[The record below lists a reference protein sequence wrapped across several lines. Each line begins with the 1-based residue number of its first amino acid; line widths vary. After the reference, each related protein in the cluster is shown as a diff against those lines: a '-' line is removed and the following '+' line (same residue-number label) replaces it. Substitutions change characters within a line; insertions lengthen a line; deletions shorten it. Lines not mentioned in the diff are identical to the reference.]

1 MVNQVF
7 GEGGQFDPSS
17 AAFAADPYTVYN
29 ALRELNAPFF
39 YPPMG
44 MHLLARYA
52 DVDLAARNPHMLRS
66 ANTLLSAEEIADA
79 QRAVNWHD
87 MPNHQRFVQ
96 FSLLETDGAVHQR
109 LRRLVLREFSK
120 TLIERHRNMIQRY
133 VDALFDELLQRR
145 EIDFIAD
152 LAAHIPGHVIGRV
165 LGVPDG
171 DCPQLRVWSENV
183 VQFFDVER
191 TDEHKQLAEQA
202 TTEFYHHLLEL
213 ISQRRTTPR
222 NDLLT
227 TLVMAHQAGELDETE
242 LISTSMLILM
252 AGHGSTIDVLG
263 TGMYAL
269 LRHPDQMAHLRAQP
283 RWMPTAVQEMFRY
296 ESPLP
301 FFHRYAGE
309 PVTVMG
315 RQYPAGTKFGLLYGS
330 ANRDP
335 AYFPAADQFDAGR
348 SPNRHLAFGRGAH
361 LCLGN
366 NLARLDME
374 IIFTTLLQRCRR
386 IELLDD
392 QPRYRAGLASRG
404 LHSLRIKLVT

>member
-1 MVNQVF
+1 MNQVF
-7 GEGGQFDPSS
+7 GAGQQFDPSS
-17 AAFAADPYTVYN
+17 AAFAADPYPVYN
-29 ALRELNAPFF
+29 ALRELNAPFY
-39 YPPMG
+39 YPPMD

-66 ANTLLSAEEIADA
+66 ANTLLSAEEIANA
-79 QRAVNWHD
+79 QRAANWHD

-120 TLIERHRNMIQRY
+120 TLIERHRDMIQHY
-133 VDALFDELLQRR
+133 VDVLFDELLEQR

-165 LGVPDG
+165 LGVPDE

-191 TDEHKQLAEQA
+191 TDKHKQLAEQA
-202 TTEFYHHLLEL
+202 TTEFYHYLLDL

-222 NDLLT
+222 KDLLT

-269 LRHPDQMAHLRAQP
+269 LRHPDQLARLRAQP
-283 RWMPTAVQEMFRY
+283 QWMPAAVQEMFRY

-309 PVTVMG
+309 TVTVMG

-386 IELLDD
+386 MELLDD

-404 LHSLRIKLVT
+404 LHSLRVRLVP